1 LSADY
6 AVPLGPG
13 AVFLHADSNWRS
25 GYPGDPSL
33 SRFTY
38 IEGHNLTNAS
48 IGYRR
53 EDATGK
59 GWEIAVFARNLL
71 GADCIQNLTI
81 QAGNSGLILGTPS
94 DPRTV
99 GVTLRWRS

>member
-1 LSADY
+1 M
-6 AVPLGPG
+6 PLGPG